1 MNKTKILLFGIGS
14 MLAVVGFAFST
25 LRADMDS
32 IQGKYITTIDGTYT
46 QRFIKL
52 QQQATLDQDLASQDK
67 KPAEETTPSPKVE
80 GRYMYG
86 DKGPKVPLYLQG
98 DPVWGAYWPSGLA
111 GGINIASSGC
121 GYTSLAMAISYLTE
135 QEITPQ
141 KILED
146 GAGKYH
152 TSNSGIGWG
161 AFTGVPPV
169 YGCIGRDAGMNW
181 DLIDTELRSGK
192 VAVASIVPGVE
203 PDRFSTGG
211 HIICIRGVTDEG
223 NYLINNPNAR
233 GEAQLNMEY
242 SRQKMNS
249 YVKHVWTIGKE

>member
-1 MNKTKILLFGIGS
+1 

-67 KPAEETTPSPKVE
+67 KPAEETTPPPKVE

-169 YGCIGRDAGMNW
+169 YGCVGRDAGMNW

-192 VAVASIVPGVE
+192 VAVASIIPGVE

>member
-67 KPAEETTPSPKVE
+67 KPAEETTPPPKVE

-98 DPVWGAYWPSGLA
+98 DPVWGAYWPSGLV

-169 YGCIGRDAGMNW
+169 WVCR
-181 DLIDTELRSGK
+181 
-192 VAVASIVPGVE
+192 
-203 PDRFSTGG
+203 
-211 HIICIRGVTDEG
+211 
-223 NYLINNPNAR
+223 
-233 GEAQLNMEY
+233 
-242 SRQKMNS
+242 
-249 YVKHVWTIGKE
+249 